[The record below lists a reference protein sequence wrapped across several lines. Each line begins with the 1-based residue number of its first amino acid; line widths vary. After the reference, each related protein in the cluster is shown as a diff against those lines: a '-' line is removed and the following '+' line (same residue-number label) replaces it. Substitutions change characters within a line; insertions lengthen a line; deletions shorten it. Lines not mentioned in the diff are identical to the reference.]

1 MIKNFLMLLV
11 LCCFSVFGVKYHQDS
26 RGAEIH
32 TPFRWV
38 VADSTAKAA
47 LSLAAADTQKFC
59 FQLSDTSIWC
69 LIDNSPLRWAF
80 ISGKKADS
88 LLIRTFQAVTAGI
101 TRMNID
107 TAKVRAEAI
116 DTLTAGIIKGAKT
129 FRDTS
134 NFTGGAYFA
143 GIARFAGTLYAPK
156 VDIDSMVGDVKIGGN
171 LSISVPANNCYY
183 SANSQCGTIYFGSSK
198 TGGGYFHAGV
208 ENAMK
213 ILGVGGYPLVIS
225 HSSNQPIIFGTND
238 IERARIHG
246 NGNVKFAG
254 ACTTSTLNTGNG
266 DNELYPMNQDVR
278 TTASPTFAGVTTN
291 VTGNCSGS
299 SGSCTG
305 NAATATTATNV
316 TGGTVDA
323 TTGTFSGAVQGK
335 TFNSGLGATEI
346 PLYTS
351 GSFTMTL
358 HENSTDHASGT
369 AYWQRIGSVVT
380 LLIPQLLGT
389 LSGSD
394 VTLTGLPTEILP
406 YKNQNFT
413 KSLYSND
420 AIISGTMSLFFNS
433 NYIDVNKIDGSDLSA
448 GSSGIPGGT
457 SITYFAN

>member
-254 ACTTSTLNTGNG
+254 ACTTSTLNTDSITING
-266 DNELYPMNQDVR
+266 GSYLSAYLDTTFYDSLY
-278 TTASPTFAGVTTN
+278 
-291 VTGNCSGS
+291 
-299 SGSCTG
+299 
-305 NAATATTATNV
+305 
-316 TGGTVDA
+316 DA
-323 TTGTFSGAVQGK
+323 NTYIT
-335 TFNSGLGATEI
+335 
-346 PLYTS
+346 
-351 GSFTMTL
+351 
-358 HENSTDHASGT
+358 NSTA
-369 AYWQRIGSVVT
+369 RIVKIGKIVT
-380 LLIPQLLGT
+380 LYQPEMIGT
-389 LSGSD
+389 LSGGNVLLKGIPTNLKPSGGTYSPC
-394 VTLTGLPTEILP
+394 VVKVGIVSYPGVLSFSSGLFYL
-406 YKNQNFT
+406 
-413 KSLYSND
+413 LYDN
-420 AIISGTMSLFFNS
+420 GTAYGNPAA
-433 NYIDVNKIDGSDLSA
+433 GSDRGLHCC
-448 GSSGIPGGT
+448 T
-457 SITYFAN
+457 ITWVIN